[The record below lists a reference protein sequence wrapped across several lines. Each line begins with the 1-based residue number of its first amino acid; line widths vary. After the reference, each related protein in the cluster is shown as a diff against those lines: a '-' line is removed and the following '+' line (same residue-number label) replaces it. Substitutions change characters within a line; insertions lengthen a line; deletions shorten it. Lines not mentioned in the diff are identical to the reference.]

1 MSKNRDL
8 ANIIDS
14 SAVMGKNY
22 IINGGFDVW
31 QRGTSFAYSAGS
43 NGYHTADR
51 FSSANVVGA
60 GGQFTVSKSAIGN
73 SNAIRFTTNTI
84 STNLTTTNSW
94 DGLIYKIESQNVYH
108 LNSKTITVSFKIK
121 TNFTGVLSFSL
132 RNSVINRSYVSNFSV
147 TSGVEHLITKTVTLE
162 TNTVLT
168 NDANKG
174 MDFVIGFD
182 NNGTFQTAT
191 TDSWIAGNYITTSNA
206 TNWSQIAGA
215 TIDIAELQMEQG
227 SVATAFEHRSYG
239 EELALCQRYF
249 HNYTSFSLGY
259 TYTNNVASDGA
270 FQFSTT
276 MRVSPT
282 ISNASFSVGSGLAG
296 TVVVNGITLDG
307 ISFINGSANWNVGVP
322 VTLTAFIDAEL

>member
-51 FSSANVVGA
+51 FTSQNVVGA

-84 STNLTTTNSW
+84 STNLTTTNYW
-94 DGLIYKIESQNVYH
+94 YGLFYQIESQDVYH

-191 TDSWIAGNYITTSNA
+191 TDSWIAGNYLTTSNS

-227 SVATAFEHRSYG
+227 SVATDFEHRSYG

-249 HNYTSFSLGY
+249 HNYTSFNLGY
-259 TYTNNVASDGA
+259 TSSANIVNGGA
-270 FQFSTT
+270 LTFPTT
-276 MRVSPT
+276 MRTPPT
-282 ISNASFSVGSGLAG
+282 VGNASYAVGGGPAG
-296 TVVVNGITLDG
+296 TVQIGYPSVNGVTFL
-307 ISFINGSANWNVGVP
+307 NGSSNWSLAIP

>member
-8 ANIIDS
+8 ANLIDS

-22 IINGGFDVW
+22 IINGGFDAW

-43 NGYHTADR
+43 YGYHTADR
-51 FSSANVVGA
+51 FLSQNLNGA

-84 STNLTTTNSW
+84 STSLTTTSYW
-94 DGLIYKIESQNVYH
+94 HGLLYQIESQNVYH

-132 RNSVINRSYVSNFSV
+132 RNSALSRSYISDFNV
-147 TSGVEHLITKTVTLE
+147 TSGVEHLITKTIVLE
-162 TNTVLT
+162 SNTVLT
-168 NDANKG
+168 NDTGLG
-174 MDFVIGFD
+174 MSLVIGFE
-182 NNGTFQTAT
+182 NNGTYQTT
-191 TDSWIAGNYITTSNA
+191 TVDSWIPGNYVTTSNA

-239 EELALCQRYF
+239 EELALCQRYYQIHTVSIEDYATAAALF
-249 HNYTSFSLGY
+249 AHSSIVFPVLPRVVPALAYSGGTSSNKVSTGLYNITQSGYRIEIISAAAGRYYHLG
-259 TYTNNVASDGA
+259 V
-270 FQFSTT
+270 
-276 MRVSPT
+276 
-282 ISNASFSVGSGLAG
+282 
-296 TVVVNGITLDG
+296 TV
-307 ISFINGSANWNVGVP
+307 
-322 VTLTAFIDAEL
+322 TADAEL